1 MKWRDIRDK
10 FGERLDT
17 AAIPAVLPS
26 VTKALPVRDM
36 SRKGAQ
42 VLRLVSRLSRLEK
55 DRKALR

>member
-17 AAIPAVLPS
+17 ATVPAVLPS

-36 SRKGAQ
+36 SRLGA
-42 VLRLVSRLSRLEK
+42 
-55 DRKALR
+55 